1 MQMIGVEIFSGAGGM
16 SVGAEM
22 AGVCIKMGI
31 DIDFYSCETFKYN
44 HPNAT
49 VLNKDIKEVK
59 TIELAKDSPSI
70 LFGGPPCQ
78 GYSKSNTRTRT
89 KENEENWYFK
99 EFVRLLKIWTPD
111 WFVFENVAGLKGASK
126 GYFFKEILKEFEKTR
141 YKINWSILNALDYG
155 VPQNRER
162 LFIVGSL
169 NYDFC
174 FPDPTTDIKTTVR
187 EAIGDLP
194 SLKNGDSYDSL
205 SYKIDNHSDY
215 SIAMRGTSLFSFNNN
230 VSNNTAIVL
239 ERYKHIPLG
248 GNWKDIPEKL
258 MKRTYKDHSRCH
270 TGIYHR
276 LHPDTPSVVI
286 GNYRKNMLIHP
297 FEDRGLSVR
306 EAARLQSFPD
316 RFIFKGYLGNQQQ
329 QVGNAVPPLLAKA
342 IFEKILSY

>member
-1 MQMIGVEIFSGAGGM
+1 MIGVEIFSGAGGM

-22 AGVCIKMGI
+22 AGVCIRMGI
-31 DIDFYSCETFKYN
+31 DIDFYSCETFRHN
-44 HPNAT
+44 HPNAI
-49 VLNKDIKEVK
+49 VLNKDIKEVEFIDIK
-59 TIELAKDSPSI
+59 KESPSI

-89 KENEENWYFK
+89 KENDKNWYFK
-99 EFVRLLKIWTPD
+99 EFIRLLKTWEPD
-111 WFVFENVAGLKGASK
+111 WFIFENVAGLKGASK
-126 GYFFKEILKEFEKTR
+126 GYFFEEILKEFKNTD
-141 YKINWSILNALDYG
+141 YKINWTILNAWDYG

-169 NYDFC
+169 KYDFS
-174 FPDPTTDIKTTVR
+174 FPEPISNSKITVK

-194 SLKNGDSYDSL
+194 TLKNGDNYDL
-205 SYKIDNHSDY
+205 LEYQDNYY
-215 SIAMRGTSLFSFNNN
+215 SEYTKMMRGDCTHIGNNN
-230 VSNNTAIVL
+230 VSRNTPIVL

-248 GNWKDIPEKL
+248 GNWKDIPDSL
-258 MKRTYKDHSRCH
+258 MKKTYKDHSRCH

-276 LHPDTPSVVI
+276 LHPDIPSVVI

-316 RFIFKGYLGNQQQ
+316 KFIFKGKLGNQQQ

-342 IFEKILSY
+342 IFEKILSYQ

>member
-1 MQMIGVEIFSGAGGM
+1 MIGVEIFSGAGGM

-22 AGVCIKMGI
+22 AGVSIRMGI

-44 HPNAT
+44 HSNAI
-49 VLNKDIKEVK
+49 VINKDIKEVECIDIK
-59 TIELAKDSPSI
+59 KKAPSI

-89 KENEENWYFK
+89 KENDKNWYFR
-99 EFVRLLKIWTPD
+99 EFVRLLKEWEPD

-126 GYFFKEILKEFEKTR
+126 GYFFEEILKEFKKTD
-141 YKINWSILNALDYG
+141 YKINWAILNAWDYG

-169 NYDFC
+169 KYDFN
-174 FPDPTTDIKTTVR
+174 FPEPISNLKITVK

-205 SYKIDNHSDY
+205 EYRGDY
-215 SIAMRGTSLFSFNNN
+215 SSEYSKMMKGDCSNIANNN
-230 VSNNTAIVL
+230 VSKNTTIVL
-239 ERYKHIPLG
+239 ERYKHIPFG
-248 GNWKDIPEKL
+248 GNWKDIPDSL
-258 MKRTYKDHSRCH
+258 MKKTYKDHSRCH
-270 TGIYHR
+270 TGIYYR
-276 LHPDTPSVVI
+276 LHPDMPSVVI

-297 FEDRGLSVR
+297 FENRGLSVR

-316 RFIFKGYLGNQQQ
+316 KFIFKGNLGNQQQ

-342 IFEKILSY
+342 IFEKILSYE